1 MLAAPLCGAAGMAI
15 FGTATTGTLFA
26 IGTPL
31 MAVWGIAPAAA
42 QSIMT
47 RRVSASEQGELQ
59 GALGSLAGVA
69 SLLGPGLFTL
79 TYARSIDGHGAG
91 NLPGAAWLLSTLML
105 LGAAVLTL
113 WVTADA
119 PPPEAH

>member
-1 MLAAPLCGAAGMAI
+1 MAI
-15 FGTATTGTLFA
+15 FGTAATGRLFA

-31 MAVWGIAPAAA
+31 MALWGLAPAAA

-79 TYARSIDGHGAG
+79 AYARSIDGHGVWE
-91 NLPGAAWLLSTLML
+91 LPGAAWLLSMLML

-119 PPPEAH
+119 PEPACTTTVGETL